1 MPRKT
6 RPVIVSKNAP
16 VREDRSW
23 DVLNC
28 LNAIERSVSRLET
41 LINGDIERR
50 GWEAMGHAYNEFIN
64 IRSVAECN
72 ELADKLESD
81 RSAYAERE
89 RIENLPLIL
98 STMQELDKN
107 GFDGDVIIGAIS
119 HKFRLRQTEC
129 YLHYRNMLD
138 GNLDAFN
145 PHNPF
150 KVSTSKKLSATIEA
164 ISLADKLMDILKDYS
179 SGQWERPSVHMYAD
193 DSPHRETLI
202 FLLSSYVACG
212 KSQAG
217 LFSHIRDLTNG
228 KADVRHIDT
237 AVQGIADHFDRH
249 ITKIMQA
256 GYEKDRG
263 NRIPAIK
270 VLRTVFGT
278 GLRETKEM
286 VDKFWQTKITSEA

>member
-6 RPVIVSKNAP
+6 RPVVIVKDVPA
-16 VREDRSW
+16 REDRSW

-41 LINGDIERR
+41 LISGDIERR
-50 GWEAMGHAYNEFIN
+50 GWEAMGYAYNEFIN

-72 ELADKLESD
+72 QLADQIESD
-81 RSAYAERE
+81 RSAHAERE

-98 STMQELDKN
+98 KAMQELESA
-107 GFDGDVIIGAIS
+107 GFDEDVIIGAVS

-138 GNLDAFN
+138 GNLNAFN
-145 PHNPF
+145 PPNLF
-150 KVSTSKKLSATIEA
+150 KGSTVKRAVAKVEA
-164 ISLADKLMDILKDYS
+164 ISLADKLMNILKEYS

-193 DSPHRETLI
+193 DCPHREALI
-202 FLLSSYVACG
+202 FLLSSFVACG
-212 KSQAG
+212 KMQAS

-256 GYEKDRG
+256 GYERDGLDK
-263 NRIPAIK
+263 IPTIK

-286 VDKFWQTKITSEA
+286 VDKFWKTKITSGA

>member
-41 LINGDIERR
+41 LISGDIERR
-50 GWEAMGHAYNEFIN
+50 AWEAMGHAYNEFIN
-64 IRSVAECN
+64 IKSVAECN
-72 ELADKLESD
+72 ELAERMESD
-81 RSAYAERE
+81 RCAHAERE
-89 RIENLPLIL
+89 RIETLSLIL
-98 STMQELDKN
+98 KTMQELESA
-107 GFDGDVIIGAIS
+107 GFDQDVIIGAIQN
-119 HKFRLRQTEC
+119 KFRLRTGEC
-129 YLHYRNMLD
+129 YLHYRNMLE
-138 GNLDAFN
+138 GNLSAFN
-145 PHNPF
+145 PPNPF
-150 KVSTSKKLSATIEA
+150 KESTVKRAAAAIEA
-164 ISLADKLMDILKDYS
+164 ISLADKLMNIVKEYS

-193 DSPHRETLI
+193 DCPHRETLI

-212 KSQAG
+212 KTQAG

-228 KADVRHIDT
+228 KTESRHIDA
-237 AVQGIADHFDRH
+237 AVRGIADHFDRH

-256 GYEKDRG
+256 EYDKDRR
-263 NRIPAIK
+263 NKIPAIK
-270 VLRTVFGT
+270 VLRTVFGA

-286 VDKFWQTKITSEA
+286 VDKFWETKITSEA